1 MNSIRTTKARLVSLA
16 LVVFCFFGALPSQAA
31 SLGISVNVDAQS
43 DSSNRS
49 SSKEI
54 WFLGEQGSKVTR
66 RISVGGLSDVAQN
79 LELRYYEAQIING
92 EKTYQQTELSKT
104 QDWFRFTDES
114 PSVEPGEVKTFEIV
128 VTIPPD
134 AREEL
139 VEGLMVV
146 IATAKKQVEVDNPG
160 GGAVGIIAAEAGI
173 GIPFKLAIGDMSA
186 LRPMFS
192 IQGVEGVLIDGERYL
207 RTFFRNEGTV
217 PIILAGS
224 VQLSDAVFV
233 DRLFG
238 PYEYRSREIAAGALG
253 FIDIVADPDIV
264 EGNYS
269 AFVIAEQLGV
279 KESRV
284 FDVYIEYLSP
294 GTLKFW
300 DLAPWLGLVLV
311 SGILMVIGI
320 RLFRSSS
327 DQDPDLETAATPK
340 KPKAEK
346 IRKAKAPKAAKAKA
360 VNQTKNDSPRKIQR
374 EQTETV
380 RPKTPTVEELLDSLK
395 LRDSAQKPIREPKA
409 KKAKREPKA
418 KKAKTVRESSNSSG
432 ADHMPPPPELDPWEF
447 LRAGREGRWNDTSQD
462 QGAKKKQAARR
473 PPKKQ

>member
-1 MNSIRTTKARLVSLA
+1 MNSIRTIKARLVSLA
-16 LVVFCFFGALPSQAA
+16 LIVFCFFGGLPAQGAT
-31 SLGISVNVDAQS
+31 LGISVNVDAQS
-43 DSSNRS
+43 DDSNRS

-54 WFLGEQGSKVTR
+54 WFLGDQGSEITR
-66 RISVGGLSDVAQN
+66 KITVGGQNDIAQN
-79 LELRYYEAQIING
+79 LELRFYEAEIVNG
-92 EKTYQQTELSKT
+92 EKNYQQTELSKA

-128 VTIPPD
+128 ATIPPN

-139 VEGLMVV
+139 LEGLMLV
-146 IATAKKQVEVDNPG
+146 IATAKDEVEVDNPE

-186 LRPMFS
+186 LKPMFS
-192 IQGVEGVLIDGERYL
+192 IQDVEGVLIDGEKHL

-224 VQLSDAVFV
+224 LQLSDAVFP

-269 AFVIAEQLGV
+269 AYVTAEQLGV
-279 KESRV
+279 NESRV

-294 GTLKFW
+294 GTLRFW
-300 DLAPWLGLVLV
+300 DLAPWIGLVLV

-320 RLFRSSS
+320 RLFRSPSR
-327 DQDPDLETAATPK
+327 QDADLETPTKPK
-340 KPKAEK
+340 KPK
-346 IRKAKAPKAAKAKA
+346 
-360 VNQTKNDSPRKIQR
+360 
-374 EQTETV
+374 
-380 RPKTPTVEELLDSLK
+380 KT
-395 LRDSAQKPIREPKA
+395 
-409 KKAKREPKA
+409 
-418 KKAKTVRESSNSSG
+418 AKT
-432 ADHMPPPPELDPWEF
+432 
-447 LRAGREGRWNDTSQD
+447 
-462 QGAKKKQAARR
+462 KKPKKPKKLKTEKARR
-473 PPKKQ
+473 SGRQRLKRSGNKKRRRH